1 MATAATSP
9 VFDYASA
16 IKSGYDLWNQN
27 VNAGAAKATAADSAK
42 NWTDQMNGA
51 GTSQSSLSDLI
62 SSLGNPNATRA
73 NNGALPSSLTSYAS
87 LNAGNDTVTP
97 FQNIAGADRANM
109 LSALGLASDA
119 AGRRVNVNSYN
130 TDNVRNRADQK
141 YSSMVG
147 GVDRAATIAASQGFG
162 QALNNGM
169 ANSTAAATQSNN
181 LTRDFSDLYAKLREE
196 SDSSAL
202 AENSA
207 QYKSY
212 LEGQGVQIDQNA
224 KVASALNQTY
234 ATTSQ
239 KSANAD
245 GLYANAANASAD
257 RDLAAL
263 KNQDAA
269 WLQADSNSNAA
280 VSSQNSLL
288 ANLSSI
294 YGNNQSNMVDSAYKR
309 YATDASSAMAAA
321 QAQGTAQSGLL
332 NTMLANPTIRDLLGS
347 LGSGAVDLVSNLV
360 KSGVTKAEDIIASLI
375 SRASSPAT
383 TPAPSSP
390 GNFVSPYDPADP
402 NYDSSWL
409 DFNQPNTSFPD
420 AYAPADPNY
429 DSSWLDWNQPNM
441 SFPDAYAPAD
451 PGYDDSWLN
460 WSN

>member
-27 VNAGAAKATAADSAK
+27 VNAGTAKTGAANSSQ
-42 NWTDQMNGA
+42 NWTDQMNKA
-51 GTSQSSLSDLI
+51 GTSQQALSGLI
-62 SSLGNPNATRA
+62 SSIGNSLASGG
-73 NNGALPSSLTSYAS
+73 NNGALPSSVTPYAS
-87 LNAGNDTVTP
+87 VNRGNDTVTP
-97 FQNIAGADRANM
+97 FKNIAGADRANM

-169 ANSTAAATQSNN
+169 MNSTAAATQSNN

-257 RDLAAL
+257 RALAAL
-263 KNQDAA
+263 KNQDGA
-269 WLQADSNSNAA
+269 WLQADANDNSATA
-280 VSSQNSLL
+280 SKNSLL
-288 ANLSSI
+288 ANLYSI
-294 YGNNQSNMVDSAYKR
+294 YGNTQNALVDSSYKR
-309 YATDASSAMAAA
+309 YAADAQSSSAAAAA
-321 QAQGTAQSGLL
+321 QGVAGDNLL
-332 NTMLANPTIRDLLGS
+332 NTLLANPTVSALVNRLGAP
-347 LGSGAVDLVSNLV
+347 AVN
-360 KSGVTKAEDIIASLI
+360 AINSLI
-375 SRASSPAT
+375 DRGITSVEGIVSSLVGGAAPAAA
-383 TPAPSSP
+383 PAAAPV
-390 GNFVSPYDPADP
+390 GNYVSPYDTPASG
-402 NYDSSWL
+402 YD
-409 DFNQPNTSFPD
+409 N
-420 AYAPADPNY
+420 
-429 DSSWLDWNQPNM
+429 SWLDWNQPNM
-441 SFPDAYAPAD
+441 SSPDAYAPAD